1 MLFLNENE
9 NQNENDSHLH
19 IADPQKVMRDLRS
32 FMVELFNK
40 KTGNFDI
47 ARLIYPFFIF
57 SIWWDIAKYNLLF
70 LQFLLAF
77 SSLRIRISFSFFV
90 YLFIIPPTH
99 NLS

>member
-1 MLFLNENE
+1 
-9 NQNENDSHLH
+9 
-19 IADPQKVMRDLRS
+19 
-32 FMVELFNK
+32 MVELCNK
-40 KTGNFDI
+40 KTGNFEI

-77 SSLRIRISFSFFV
+77 SSLRIRISFSSFV
-90 YLFIIPPTH
+90 YFFIIPPTH

>member
-19 IADPQKVMRDLRS
+19 IADPQQVMRDLRS

-40 KTGNFDI
+40 KTGNPKI

-57 SIWWDIAKYNLLF
+57 SIWWDSAKYNLLF

-77 SSLRIRISFSFFV
+77 SSLRIRICFSSFV
-90 YLFIIPPTH
+90 YFFIIPPTH